1 MLSALAVQLKQ
12 VIRDSDIIAR
22 WGGEE
27 FVVVCANTPL
37 GEAMELA
44 QRLSKGIAKHATAK
58 KSLTIS
64 IGVAENCVGDSAES
78 LLDRAD
84 NALYRA
90 KREGRNQV
98 FMA

>member
-27 FVVVCANTPL
+27 L
-37 GEAMELA
+37 ELA
-44 QRLSKGIAKHATAK
+44 QRLRKGIAKHATAK